1 HCLYHLNSPF
11 PWMRSRDK
19 KGPQQLGATDKHEV
33 AWSDL
38 LPLPPSLPPSIVF
51 AYRTRHTAVH
61 LMVSALQ
68 SIHFLILFLVFP
80 SDGLVKHRRQVVK
93 YPPTTALQTR
103 SLSGTYATDGNN
115 VTNLEVYNLITL
127 VLLRGWAKFQVK
139 GFNDRVY
146 LEKYRRSYWFG
157 DRYYYMDNLYYLA
170 TRDTCAFKMDYDMRK
185 DIFYTDGS
193 PVYDIVYQ
201 CQRYVEYCCGLSC
214 CRNYDLLTS
223 PRPEQHMQYPW
234 SLSHAVFSLSIP
246 ILTTLLRV

>member
-1 HCLYHLNSPF
+1 
-11 PWMRSRDK
+11 
-19 KGPQQLGATDKHEV
+19 
-33 AWSDL
+33 
-38 LPLPPSLPPSIVF
+38 
-51 AYRTRHTAVH
+51 
-61 LMVSALQ
+61 MVSPLQ
-68 SIHFLILFLVFP
+68 SIHFLILFLVFI
-80 SDGLVKHRRQVVK
+80 SDGHAKHRRQVVK

-193 PVYDIVYQ
+193 PVYDIVYHEEMDRKLGVNATLSTAADSVAVGTTIFSHHLDPSST
-201 CQRYVEYCCGLSC
+201 CNTLGRYPTQY
-214 CRNYDLLTS
+214 S
-223 PRPEQHMQYPW
+223 PSQSP
-234 SLSHAVFSLSIP
+234 S
-246 ILTTLLRV
+246 